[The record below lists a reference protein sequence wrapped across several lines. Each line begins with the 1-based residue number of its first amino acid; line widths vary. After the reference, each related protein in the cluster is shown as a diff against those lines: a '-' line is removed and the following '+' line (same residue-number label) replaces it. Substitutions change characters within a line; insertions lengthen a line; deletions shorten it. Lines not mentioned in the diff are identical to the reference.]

1 MCVLYC
7 MICFSPFV
15 PDIRARQIVGYV
27 CCLLVSVHLALNLYF
42 ILASSFIDLK
52 VKVRLWYALKRQ
64 QWRREQNRIKLKAR
78 KHVLRDNILAN
89 LDKDFHEL
97 QLSEMDQSELEVD
110 SSSGFDF

>member
-15 PDIRARQIVGYV
+15 PDIRARQVVGYV
-27 CCLLVSVHLALNLYF
+27 CCLLVSVHLALNLYL

-52 VKVRLWYALKRQ
+52 VKVRLWYALKKQ
-64 QWRREQNRIKLKAR
+64 QWQREQNRIKLKSR

-89 LDKDFHEL
+89 
-97 QLSEMDQSELEVD
+97 
-110 SSSGFDF
+110 